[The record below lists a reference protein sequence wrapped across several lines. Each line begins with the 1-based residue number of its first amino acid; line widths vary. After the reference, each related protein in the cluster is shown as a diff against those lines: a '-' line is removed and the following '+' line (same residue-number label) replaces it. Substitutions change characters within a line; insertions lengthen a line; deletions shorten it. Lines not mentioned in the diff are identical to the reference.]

1 MKLYQCCVN
10 KGNVDIDN
18 DGIIT
23 YVLANNIDE
32 ACIKIRNILVEIYR
46 RDFNKIVNAF
56 EKMYSIQSDINTD
69 DYYIPYM
76 SIIVREDNSS
86 NDIDIRYLESKLH
99 ELSNIRKNHNLDI
112 SDIVKDLVIGVEY
125 ELVLFSDYNVIRRY
139 EIIYTGYDTDLE
151 TYRRELSDY
160 SHRDKNKF
168 EFMSKVKIK
177 GLNNGIVYTV
187 TSTPFHNFY
196 TEYWENMY
204 GITPVGFED
213 DPGYELE
220 IHESELEKAEE

>member
-1 MKLYQCCVN
+1 MKLYEYCVN
-10 KGNVDIDN
+10 KGNADIDS
-18 DGIIT
+18 DGVIT
-23 YVLANNIDE
+23 YVLANNINE
-32 ACIKIRNILVEIYR
+32 ACIKIRNILVETYR
-46 RDFNKIVNAF
+46 EDFHKIVTTF
-56 EKMYSIQSDINTD
+56 ENMYAICKDINSD

-76 SIIVREDNSS
+76 SIIVREENSS
-86 NDIDIRYLESKLH
+86 PDIDIKYLESKLH
-99 ELSNIRKNHNLDI
+99 ELSNVRKNHNLDI

-139 EIIYTGYDTDLE
+139 EIVYTGYDTDIE

-177 GLNNGIVYTV
+177 GLNNGIVYTI

-213 DPGYELE
+213 DPGYELD
-220 IHESELEKAEE
+220 IHESELEKVEE

>member
-32 ACIKIRNILVEIYR
+32 ACIKIRNILVETYR
-46 RDFNKIVNAF
+46 GDFHKIVTAF
-56 EKMYSIQSDINTD
+56 ENMYAIHTDINGD

-76 SIIVREDNSS
+76 SITIREDNSS
-86 NDIDIRYLESKLH
+86 ADIDLKYLESKLH
-99 ELSNIRKNHNLDI
+99 ELSNTKKGHEVDV
-112 SDIVKDLVIGVEY
+112 SDIVKDLVIGIEY
-125 ELVLFSDYNVIRRY
+125 ELVLFSDYNLIRRY
-139 EIIYTGYDTDLE
+139 EIVYTGYDTDIE

-213 DPGYELE
+213 DPGYELY
-220 IHESELEKAEE
+220 IHESELEKVEE

>member
-160 SHRDKNKF
+160 SHRNKNKF